1 MNESFSGL
9 GLLASGADVLAIN
22 FQHVLNTIL
31 KWQCVVSKPV
41 GGEPG
46 W

>member
-1 MNESFSGL
+1 MNESFSAL

-31 KWQCVVSKPV
+31 KWQGVVSQPV